1 MGMDYFIMRQRA
13 KAAPRSPQARRIVLM
28 IPGAGF
34 GQESVRLGIYRFA
47 RPNRPWDFLNLDIGP
62 EAYESA
68 RHWQPHGGIGRA
80 GRADFSAFAL
90 SLRVPF
96 VNLYGGKPFSRHLP
110 QVGVDNRA
118 IGRAGA
124 HYLADLGFKHF
135 AYFGLRADPATEDRG
150 RAFVEALAER
160 NLSADVIDYGRRY
173 PEIKIEA
180 TLIHPED
187 PVLHRWL
194 AQLPRPIGIF
204 VCDDRRA
211 LLVSEA
217 CRHLGMHVPE
227 EVAIL
232 GAGDHEV
239 LCYEAFPPLSSLR
252 LPLEQEGYRAAEL
265 LEHLM
270 KGGKPPSQPILLQPG
285 GVTVRQSTDT
295 LAVADVQV
303 AAALRYIRENA
314 CRGIEVDLVARHAG
328 LNRRYLERR
337 FRAYIQRS
345 PFQEI
350 RRVQMDAVKDLLA
363 QTDLTIDAIA
373 DQTGFGGRTRLTV
386 EFSKHVGTSPGAFRK
401 QFRHH

>member
-1 MGMDYFIMRQRA
+1 
-13 KAAPRSPQARRIVLM
+13 M

-34 GQESVRLGIYRFA
+34 GQESVRLGIYRYA

-62 EAYESA
+62 AAYDSA

-80 GRADFSAFAL
+80 GRADFAAAAR

-96 VNLYGGKPFSRHLP
+96 VNLYGGAPFKNLP
-110 QVGVDNRA
+110 QVGIDNQA

-124 HYLADLGFKHF
+124 EYLADLGFKHF
-135 AYFGLRADPATEDRG
+135 AYFGLRGDPASDDRG
-150 RAFVEALAER
+150 RAFAQALAER
-160 NLSADVIDYGRRY
+160 KFKAEVIDFNRRY
-173 PEIKIEA
+173 PEVNIEA
-180 TLIHPED
+180 PLIHPEE
-187 PVLHRWL
+187 PILHRWL
-194 AQLPRPIGIF
+194 AQLPRPVAIF

-217 CRHLGMHVPE
+217 CRHLGLHVPE

-232 GAGDHEV
+232 GTGDHEV
-239 LCYEAFPPLSSLR
+239 LCFEAYPPLSSLR

-265 LEHLM
+265 LEHLI
-270 KGGKPPSQPILLQPG
+270 KGGKPPAQPVLLQPG
-285 GVTVRQSTDT
+285 GITVRQSTDT
-295 LAVADVQV
+295 LAVSDAQV
-303 AAALRYIRENA
+303 AAALRYIREHA
-314 CRGIEVDLVARHAG
+314 CQGIEVETVARHAG

-350 RRVQMDAVKDLLA
+350 RRVQMERVKDLLA

-386 EFSKHVGTSPGAFRK
+386 EFSKHIGQSPGAYRK
-401 QFRHH
+401 QFRHR

>member
-1 MGMDYFIMRQRA
+1 
-13 KAAPRSPQARRIVLM
+13 M

-34 GQESVRLGIYRFA
+34 GQEAVRLGIYRYA

-62 EAYESA
+62 AAYEQA

-80 GRADFSAFAL
+80 GRADLTTAAL
-90 SLRVPF
+90 SLRVPY
-96 VNLYGGKPFSRHLP
+96 VNLYGGNPFNRRLP

-118 IGRAGA
+118 IGRTGA

-135 AYFGLRADPATEDRG
+135 AYFGLRADPASEDRSQ
-150 RAFVEALAER
+150 AFVEALAER
-160 NLSADVIDYGRRY
+160 KLSADVMDYGRTY

-180 TLIHPED
+180 PFIHPEE

-194 AQLPRPIGIF
+194 AQLPRPVGIF

-217 CRHLGMHVPE
+217 CRHLGLHVPE

-232 GAGDHEV
+232 GTGDHEV
-239 LCYEAFPPLSSLR
+239 LCFEAFPPISSIR

-265 LEHLM
+265 LDHLM
-270 KGGKPPSQPILLQPG
+270 KGGKTPTQPVLLQPG
-285 GVTVRQSTDT
+285 GITVRQSTDT
-295 LAVADVQV
+295 LAVSDAQV
-303 AAALRYIRENA
+303 ASALRYIRENA
-314 CRGIEVDLVARHAG
+314 CQGIEVDMVARHAG

-350 RRVQMDAVKDLLA
+350 RRVQMERVKDLLV

-386 EFSKHVGTSPGAFRK
+386 EFSKHEGTSPGAFRK